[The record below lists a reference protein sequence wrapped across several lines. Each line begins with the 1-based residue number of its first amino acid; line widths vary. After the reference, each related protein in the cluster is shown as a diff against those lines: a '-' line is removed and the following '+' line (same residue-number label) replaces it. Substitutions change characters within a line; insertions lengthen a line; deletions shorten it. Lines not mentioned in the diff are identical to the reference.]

1 MKALLEKY
9 FPFTH
14 ETPPELPRHNRTKTI
29 NPTVF
34 CEFNNSKGSKCQ
46 KSPPKLSV
54 NKIFL
59 KYREHYIEFLENLCR
74 STQTGISVQI
84 LASKIFDLVNSL
96 KVFSIDRYEALA
108 VVCWSIATKFEWDDI
123 KLGLEELKECG
134 NGLDEELLKSLE
146 VEVLVLLDWKI
157 NRKTSLYYVDKY
169 REYGFVMKEEMR
181 RSGKL
186 DKIEEMVGKYSA
198 TLAQMATRVPELVL
212 ENDKIIACS
221 CIAFARK
228 KLGLRNCWSYY
239 LEEITGVEEKELR
252 MQDLEEKFYCMLN
265 SKF

>member
-9 FPFTH
+9 FPYTN
-14 ETPPELPRHNRTKTI
+14 ETPPNHPRHNRTKTI

-46 KSPPKLSV
+46 KSPPKPSV

-84 LASKIFDLVNSL
+84 LASKIFDIVNSL

-108 VVCWSIATKFEWDDI
+108 VICWSIATKFEWDDI

-134 NGLDEELLKSLE
+134 NGLDEDLLKSLE
-146 VEVLVLLDWKI
+146 VEVLELLDWKI
-157 NRKTSLYYVDKY
+157 TRKTSLYYVDKY
-169 REYGFVMKEEMR
+169 REYGYVTNEEIR
-181 RSGKL
+181 KRENSGKI
-186 DKIEEMVGKYSA
+186 DEMVGKYSA
-198 TLAQMATRVPELVL
+198 TLAQMACRVPELVL

-228 KLGLRNCWSYY
+228 KLGLRNNWTCT
-239 LEEITGVEEKELR
+239 LEEITGIEENQLR
-252 MQDLEEKFYCMLN
+252 MHELEEKYYCMLN